1 MLYLTGK
8 KDKFE
13 VKLNGQQ
20 LDMIAE
26 PTNAFKMLIPEMEV
40 KKKK

>member
-1 MLYLTGK
+1 LYLSGK

-20 LDMIAE
+20 LDMVAE
-26 PTNAFKMLIPEMEV
+26 PTQAFKMLIPEL
-40 KKKK
+40 